1 MRSVRVVFVDE
12 CGSENLRDT
21 DALIT
26 NLEEPKRLNK
36 GHAVSL
42 QTPRLEGHAT
52 PLQTPNLEDVSALGF
67 NGSRSNGATAS
78 SVVANP
84 ATEQQ
89 RSDIDEIWLTI
100 KAEARR
106 ESEMEPA
113 LASYFYSSV
122 ISHRTLERALAF
134 HLSNKLSNPT
144 LLSTQL
150 FGLIVDIFNCDEGI
164 RLAIR
169 EDLKAVRTK
178 DPACSSYCH
187 CLLYFKGFLACQA
200 HRVAHWLWKDAR
212 SSLAFLIQSRV
223 SEVFHVDI
231 HPAARIGSGILFDHA
246 TGLVVGETATI
257 GSNVSILHNVTLGG
271 TGKTIGDRH
280 PKIGDGVLIG
290 AGAILLGNIHIG
302 EGAKIGSGSLVL
314 IDVPPH
320 TTAVGN
326 PARLIGGKQSPTKL
340 KEIPSDTM
348 DHTLKGWSDYVI

>member
-1 MRSVRVVFVDE
+1 MRSARVAFVDQ
-12 CGSENLRDT
+12 CGSDNSRDSN
-21 DALIT
+21 AHMT
-26 NLEEPKRLNK
+26 NEQDPKRLTN
-36 GHAVSL
+36 
-42 QTPRLEGHAT
+42 GHAT
-52 PLQTPNLEDVSALGF
+52 SIQAPMEDVSARGMEL
-67 NGSRSNGATAS
+67 NGISSNRVTTS
-78 SVVANP
+78 SVVEKTIV
-84 ATEQQ
+84 TEKKNV
-89 RSDIDEIWLTI
+89 DVDELWLEI
-100 KAEARR
+100 IAEARL
-106 ESEMEPA
+106 ESEKEPA

-122 ISHRTLERALAF
+122 ISHKSLERALAF

-150 FGLIVDIFNCDEGI
+150 FGLIVDIFNSDVAI
-164 RLAIR
+164 RRAIR
-169 EDLKAVRTK
+169 EDLRAVRVK

-200 HRVAHWLWKDAR
+200 YRVSHWLWNNDR
-212 SSLAFLIQSRV
+212 PSLAFLMQSRV

-231 HPAARIGSGILFDHA
+231 HPAATIGSGVLFDHA
-246 TGLVVGETATI
+246 TGLVVGETAII

-271 TGKTIGDRH
+271 TGLLGDRH

-290 AGAILLGNIHIG
+290 AGAILLGNIVIG

-340 KEIPSDTM
+340 KDIPSETM
-348 DHTLKGWSDYVI
+348 DHTIKGWSDYVI